1 MEIIQALTW
10 DSDFFQLRIG
20 KIDELSKL
28 QSITAAAINLFDL
41 IYIEQTAQNL
51 DTFLE
56 NQTNFNITYT
66 DIKTIYRK
74 QLLHN
79 VTSADKQI
87 TVYPFATTNDA
98 LINLSIQA
106 GAFSRFKLDPNFG
119 ATSYKN
125 LYRQWIENAVQKV
138 SADIVLVYGDIQYPK
153 GFITLVF
160 KENLAKVG
168 LIAVDQQHQNEGI
181 GKALMEAAE
190 YFAIKNNFTTL
201 EIITQTENK
210 NACAFY
216 ERIGCHQTNILYTH
230 HHWKKH
236 ANTI

>member
-28 QSITAAAINLFDL
+28 QSITAAEINSFDL

-79 VTSADKQI
+79 VTSVDKQI

-216 ERIGCHQTNILYTH
+216 QRVGCQEISILYTH

>member
-79 VTSADKQI
+79 VTSVDK
-87 TVYPFATTNDA
+87 
-98 LINLSIQA
+98 
-106 GAFSRFKLDPNFG
+106 
-119 ATSYKN
+119 
-125 LYRQWIENAVQKV
+125 
-138 SADIVLVYGDIQYPK
+138 
-153 GFITLVF
+153 
-160 KENLAKVG
+160 
-168 LIAVDQQHQNEGI
+168 
-181 GKALMEAAE
+181 
-190 YFAIKNNFTTL
+190 
-201 EIITQTENK
+201 
-210 NACAFY
+210 
-216 ERIGCHQTNILYTH
+216 
-230 HHWKKH
+230 
-236 ANTI
+236 